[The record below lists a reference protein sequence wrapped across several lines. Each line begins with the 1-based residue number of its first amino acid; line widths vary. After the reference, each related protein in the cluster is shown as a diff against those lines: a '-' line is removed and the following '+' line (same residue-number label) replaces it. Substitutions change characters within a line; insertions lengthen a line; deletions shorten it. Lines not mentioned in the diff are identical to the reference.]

1 MPQNLGK
8 LKLCYNSL
16 HWRVDWESSV
26 LSPLDFL
33 FGLFSL
39 DIGIDLGTAYTLVYV
54 RGQGIVI
61 NEPSFVAIDRR
72 TRAPIEVGARA
83 KEMWS
88 KNPRDIVIVRPVRDG
103 VISEYEITARML
115 DYLIK
120 KAHEQSWVP
129 VPRPRV
135 VVGIPSGVTEVEK
148 RAVIE
153 ATLDAGAREAH
164 LIEEP
169 VAAAIGANLPVLE
182 TRGSMVVDIG
192 GGTTE
197 IALFSLGGIVIS
209 RSIRVA
215 GDEMDEDIV
224 QHLRSK
230 HNLLIG
236 EPTAEKAKIDIGSA
250 YPLPQERTY
259 IVKGRNLTTGL
270 PDSVE
275 ISSIEIRDA
284 IGGSVN
290 IIIDTVK
297 DALDDTPPELVADL
311 MESGITLAGG
321 GGQLRGLGERLR
333 EEVNIRCWLAEDA
346 MTCVARGAGRV
357 LEDYNN
363 LRRLL
368 TGPERGSTK
377 H

>member
-1 MPQNLGK
+1 M
-8 LKLCYNSL
+8 
-16 HWRVDWESSV
+16 
-26 LSPLDFL
+26 LSPIDYFL
-33 FGLFSL
+33 GLFSL
-39 DIGIDLGTAYTLVYV
+39 DVGIDLGTAFTLVSV
-54 RGQGIVI
+54 RGKGIVI
-61 NEPSFVAIDRR
+61 NEPSFVALEKKTR
-72 TRAPIEVGARA
+72 TPIEVGARA

-88 KNPRDIVIVRPVRDG
+88 KNPKDIIIVRPLRDG
-103 VISEYEITARML
+103 VISEYEVTARML
-115 DYLIK
+115 DYLIR

-129 VPRPRV
+129 IPRPRV
-135 VVGIPSGVTEVEK
+135 VVGIPTGVTEVEK

-169 VAAAIGANLPVLE
+169 VAAAVGAGLPVLE
-182 TRGSMVVDIG
+182 TRGSMIIDIG

-224 QHLRSK
+224 QYMRNK

-236 EPTAEKAKIDIGSA
+236 EPTAERIKINIGSA
-250 YPLPQERTY
+250 YPLPQERTT
-259 IVKGRNLTTGL
+259 IIKGRNLTTGL

-275 ISSIEIRDA
+275 ISSIEMREA
-284 IGGSVN
+284 ISGSVN
-290 IIIDTVK
+290 IIVDTLK
-297 DALDDTPPELVADL
+297 DSLDDTPPELLSDL
-311 MESGITLAGG
+311 MESGICLAGG
-321 GGQLRGLGERLR
+321 GGQLKGLAQRIT
-333 EEVNIRCWLAEDA
+333 EEVNIRAWVADDA

-368 TGPERGSTK
+368 VGPERGST
-377 H
+377 HH

>member
-1 MPQNLGK
+1 M
-8 LKLCYNSL
+8 
-16 HWRVDWESSV
+16 
-26 LSPLDFL
+26 LSPIDYL

-54 RGQGIVI
+54 RGKGIVI
-61 NEPSFVAIDRR
+61 NEPSFVALDKR
-72 TRAPIEVGARA
+72 TRQPIEVGARA

-88 KNPRDIVIVRPVRDG
+88 KNPKDILIVRPLRDG
-103 VISEYEITARML
+103 VISDYEVTASML
-115 DYLIK
+115 SYLIQ

-129 VPRPRV
+129 IPRPRV
-135 VVGIPSGVTEVEK
+135 VVGIPTGVTEVEK

-153 ATLDAGAREAH
+153 ATLEAGAREAH

-169 VAAAIGANLPVLE
+169 VAAAIGAGLPILE
-182 TRGSMVVDIG
+182 TRGSMIIDIG

-197 IALFSLGGIVIS
+197 VALFSLGGVVIS
-209 RSIRVA
+209 RSLRVA
-215 GDEMDEDIV
+215 GDELDEDIV
-224 QHLRSK
+224 QYMRQK

-236 EPTAEKAKIDIGSA
+236 EPTAERVKIEIGSA
-250 YPLPQERTY
+250 YPLPQERTMV
-259 IVKGRNLTTGL
+259 VKGRNLMNGL

-275 ISSIEIRDA
+275 VSSIEIREA
-284 IGGSVN
+284 LSGSIS
-290 IIIDTVK
+290 IIMDTVK

-311 MESGITLAGG
+311 MESGITIAGG
-321 GGQLRGLGERLR
+321 GGMLRGLDLR
-333 EEVNIRCWLAEDA
+333 IQEEVNIRTKVAEDPL
-346 MTCVARGAGRV
+346 TCVTRGAGRI

-368 TGPERGSTK
+368 VGPERGSTK

>member
-1 MPQNLGK
+1 
-8 LKLCYNSL
+8 
-16 HWRVDWESSV
+16 V
-26 LSPLDFL
+26 LSPLDYL

-54 RGQGIVI
+54 RGKGIVI
-61 NEPSFVAIDRR
+61 NEPSFVALDRR
-72 TRAPIEVGARA
+72 TRTPIEVGARA
-83 KEMWS
+83 KEMWG
-88 KNPRDIVIVRPVRDG
+88 KNPKDILIVRPLRDG

-115 DYLIK
+115 DYLIR

-129 VPRPRV
+129 IPRPRV
-135 VVGIPSGVTEVEK
+135 VVGIPTGVTEVEK

-169 VAAAIGANLPVLE
+169 VAAAIGAGLPVLE

-197 IALFSLGGIVIS
+197 VALFSLGGVVIS

-224 QHLRSK
+224 QYMRNK

-236 EPTAEKAKIDIGSA
+236 DAGAERVKMEIGSA
-250 YPLPQERTY
+250 YPLPQELT
-259 IVKGRNLTTGL
+259 IAIKGRNLTTGL

-275 ISSIEIRDA
+275 VSSIEIREA
-284 IGGSVN
+284 ISGSVN
-290 IIIDTVK
+290 ILIDTIK

-311 MESGITLAGG
+311 MESGICVAGG
-321 GGQLRGLGERLR
+321 GAQLKGMAQRIS
-333 EEVNIRCWLAEDA
+333 EEVNIRAYVAEDP
-346 MTCVARGAGRV
+346 MTCVARGSGRV

-368 TGPERGSTK
+368 VGPERGST
-377 H
+377 HH

>member
-1 MPQNLGK
+1 M
-8 LKLCYNSL
+8 
-16 HWRVDWESSV
+16 
-26 LSPLDFL
+26 LSPIDYF

-54 RGQGIVI
+54 RGKGIVI
-61 NEPSFVAIDRR
+61 NEPSFVALDKR
-72 TRAPIEVGARA
+72 TRQPIEVGQRA

-88 KNPRDIVIVRPVRDG
+88 KNPRDILIVRPLRDG
-103 VISEYEITARML
+103 VISEYDVTARML
-115 DYLIK
+115 DYLIR
-120 KAHEQSWVP
+120 KAHEQTWVP
-129 VPRPRV
+129 IPRPRV
-135 VVGIPSGVTEVEK
+135 VVGIPTGVTEVEK

-169 VAAAIGANLPVLE
+169 VAAAIGGGLPVLE

-197 IALFSLGGIVIS
+197 VALFSLGGVVIS

-224 QHLRSK
+224 QYMRQK

-236 EPTAEKAKIDIGSA
+236 EPTAERVKMDIGSA
-250 YPLPQERTY
+250 YPLPQERT
-259 IVKGRNLTTGL
+259 IHVKGRNLTTGL

-275 ISSIEIRDA
+275 VSSIEIRDA
-284 IGGSVN
+284 ISGSIN

-297 DALDDTPPELVADL
+297 DALDSTPPELVADL
-311 MESGITLAGG
+311 MESGIMLAGG
-321 GGQLRGLGERLR
+321 GAQIRGLDQRITD
-333 EEVNIRCWLAEDA
+333 EVNIRAYCANDPL
-346 MTCVARGAGRV
+346 TCVARGAGRI

-368 TGPERGSTK
+368 VGPERGSTR

>member
-1 MPQNLGK
+1 M
-8 LKLCYNSL
+8 
-16 HWRVDWESSV
+16 
-26 LSPLDFL
+26 LSPLDYF

-54 RGQGIVI
+54 RGKGIVI
-61 NEPSFVAIDRR
+61 NEPSFVAVERK
-72 TRAPIEVGARA
+72 TREPIEVGARA
-83 KEMWS
+83 KEMWG
-88 KNPRDIVIVRPVRDG
+88 KNPKDILIVRPLRDG
-103 VISEYEITARML
+103 VISEYSITARML
-115 DYLIK
+115 DYLIR
-120 KAHEQSWVP
+120 KAHEQTWVP
-129 VPRPRV
+129 IPRPRV

-169 VAAAIGANLPVLE
+169 VAAAIGAGLPVLE

-197 IALFSLGGIVIS
+197 VALFSLGGIVIS

-224 QHLRSK
+224 QYMRNK

-236 EPTAEKAKIDIGSA
+236 EPQAEKIKIEIGSA
-250 YPLPQERTY
+250 YPLPQERTA
-259 IVKGRNLTTGL
+259 IVKGRDLTTGL
-270 PDSVE
+270 PESIEV
-275 ISSIEIRDA
+275 SSIEMREA
-284 IGGSVN
+284 IAGSIN
-290 IIIDTVK
+290 IIVDTVK

-311 MESGITLAGG
+311 MESGICIAGG
-321 GGQLRGLGERLR
+321 AGQLRGLDERLT
-333 EEVNIRCWLAEDA
+333 EEVNIRAWVADDA
-346 MTCVARGAGRV
+346 MTCVARGAGRI

-363 LRRLL
+363 LRQLL
-368 TGPERGSTK
+368 TGPERGST
-377 H
+377 HHG

>member
-1 MPQNLGK
+1 M
-8 LKLCYNSL
+8 
-16 HWRVDWESSV
+16 
-26 LSPLDFL
+26 LSPLDYF

-39 DIGIDLGTAYTLVYV
+39 DIGIDLGTANTLVYV
-54 RGQGIVI
+54 RGKGIVI
-61 NEPSFVAIDRR
+61 NEPSFVAINKK
-72 TRAPIEVGARA
+72 TREPIEVGSRA

-88 KNPRDIVIVRPVRDG
+88 KNPKDIMIVRPLRDG
-103 VISEYEITARML
+103 VISEFEITAAML
-115 DYLIK
+115 DHLIR
-120 KAHEQSWVP
+120 KAHEQTWVP
-129 VPRPRV
+129 IPRPRV

-148 RAVIE
+148 RAVYD
-153 ATLDAGAREAH
+153 ATISAGAREAY

-169 VAAAIGANLPVLE
+169 VAAAIGAGLPVTE
-182 TRGSMVVDIG
+182 TRGSMIIDIG

-224 QHLRSK
+224 QFMRTK

-236 EPTAEKAKIDIGSA
+236 EPTAERVKIDAGSA
-250 YPLPQERTY
+250 YPLPSENTRS
-259 IVKGRNLTTGL
+259 VKGRNLVTGL
-270 PDSVE
+270 PAAVQV
-275 ISSIEIRDA
+275 SSIELRSA
-284 IGGSVN
+284 IAGSVD

-311 MESGITLAGG
+311 MESGICIAGG
-321 GGQLRGLGERLR
+321 GSLLKGLAERLT
-333 EEVNIRCWLAEDA
+333 EEVNIRTWVADDP

-368 TGPERGSTK
+368 VGTERGSTR

>member
-1 MPQNLGK
+1 M
-8 LKLCYNSL
+8 
-16 HWRVDWESSV
+16 
-26 LSPLDFL
+26 LSPIDAL

-39 DIGIDLGTAYTLVYV
+39 DIGIDLGTANTLVYV
-54 RGQGIVI
+54 RGKGIVI
-61 NEPSFVAIDRR
+61 NEPSFVAVEKKTGR
-72 TRAPIEVGARA
+72 PQEVGARA

-88 KNPRDIVIVRPVRDG
+88 KNPKDIVIVRPLRDG
-103 VISEYEITARML
+103 VISDFEITEAML
-115 DYLIK
+115 DHLIR
-120 KAHEQSWVP
+120 KAHEHTWVP

-135 VVGIPSGVTEVEK
+135 VIGIPSGVTEVEK
-148 RAVIE
+148 RAVYD
-153 ATLDAGAREAH
+153 AALNAGARQAY

-169 VAAAIGANLPVLE
+169 VAAAIGAGLPVTE

-197 IALFSLGGIVIS
+197 IAIFSLGGIVIS

-224 QHLRSK
+224 QYMRTK

-236 EPTAEKAKIDIGSA
+236 EPTAERVKIDIGSA
-250 YPLPQERTY
+250 YPLPQERTMS
-259 IVKGRNLTTGL
+259 VKGRNLITGL
-270 PDSVE
+270 PTSIE
-275 ISSIEIRDA
+275 ISSIELREA
-284 IGGSVN
+284 LSGSVD
-290 IIIDTVK
+290 ILIDTIK

-311 MESGITLAGG
+311 MESGICMAGG
-321 GGQLRGLGERLR
+321 GSQLKGLTERITD
-333 EEVNIRCWLAEDA
+333 EVNIPTFLAEDA
-346 MTCVARGAGRV
+346 MTCVARGSGRV

-368 TGPERGSTK
+368 VGTERGSTW